1 MLIKIHSE
9 GWIFMDI
16 ITLTSL
22 IKASKGEIWCDL
34 SLRNAR
40 LADVFS
46 GKVIDTGIGIKDGY
60 IVGYGEYEAD
70 EIIDLEGAY
79 VAPSLI
85 DSHIHVE
92 STLSTCRVL
101 SEAACMHGIGAM
113 VADPHEIANVLGADG
128 IRYMLE
134 SSEGLPVDF
143 YFMLSSCVPS
153 TQLETS
159 GAELKSDD
167 LLPLYDGE
175 RVLGLA
181 EVMDMPSVAGCD
193 EDMMKKLLTARN
205 RGLVID
211 GHGSE
216 LNAIGSNIFRTA
228 GISTDHECVSP
239 EEVKDRLSKGMYIHI
254 REGTAA
260 KNFDSLIGLVNKDN
274 LRRFTFCTDDMHID
288 ELHKYGSI
296 DTLVRRAISF
306 GIEPVDAIRMATIN
320 PSECYGL
327 KESGAVAP
335 GYRADFVVLDSLS
348 DFSIKSVYK
357 RGSKVY
363 GVDGVNF
370 DFSSTVYPP
379 IRNTMNF
386 KKLEASSF
394 RMDIPGTGTV
404 NLMEI
409 VKNNLLTRHHEIR
422 MDKSLN
428 FMSDIVEDII
438 KIGIV
443 ERHMNTGNVALGLV
457 RGFHL
462 DKGAIA
468 SSVSHDSHNIIVI
481 GTNDQDMASACNR
494 LKEIGGGVVI
504 FSDGKVLSELP
515 LEIAGLMS
523 GRSLA
528 GLIEVIGDLKSM
540 AQVVFS
546 GLDFDPFLTL
556 SFLALP
562 VIPEIK
568 ITDKGLYSSSLGR
581 FIGLFNQKP

>member
-1 MLIKIHSE
+1 
-9 GWIFMDI
+9 MDI
-16 ITLTSL
+16 NTLTSL

-34 SLRNAR
+34 SIRNAR

-70 EIIDLEGAY
+70 EIIDLGGAY

-159 GAELKSDD
+159 GAELKSGD
-167 LLPLYDGE
+167 LLPLYDSE

-181 EVMDMPSVAGCD
+181 EVMDMPSVTGCD

-216 LNAIGSNIFRTA
+216 LNALGSNIFRTA
-228 GISTDHECVSP
+228 GISTDHECVSS
-239 EEVKDRLSKGMYIHI
+239 EEAMDRLSKGMYIHI

-260 KNFDSLIGLVNKDN
+260 KNFEAIIGLVTKDN

-288 ELHKYGSI
+288 ELYRNGSI
-296 DTLVRRAISF
+296 DALVRRAIAF

-327 KESGAVAP
+327 RESGAVAP

-348 DFSIKSVYK
+348 DFRIRSVYK
-357 RGSKVY
+357 LGLKVY
-363 GVDGVNF
+363 GADGVAF
-370 DFSSTVYPP
+370 DFSSIVSPP
-379 IRNTMNF
+379 ISNTMNF
-386 KKLEASSF
+386 RELDASSF
-394 RMDIPGTGTV
+394 KMDIPGTGTV

-409 VKNNLLTRHHEIR
+409 IKNSLLTRHQEIR
-422 MDKSLN
+422 MDKSMN
-428 FMSDIVEDII
+428 FMSDISEDII

-443 ERHMNTGNVALGLV
+443 ERHRNTGNMTLGLV
-457 RGFHL
+457 RGFRL
-462 DKGAIA
+462 KKGAVA

-494 LKEIGGGVVI
+494 LRETGGGIAI
-504 FSDGKVLSELP
+504 FSEGKVLAELP

-523 GRSLA
+523 GRP
-528 GLIEVIGDLKSM
+528 LIELIEIVGNLKKA
-540 AQVVFS
+540 AQLVFD

-581 FIGLFNQKP
+581 FIGLFN